1 MPSTPSARI
10 RLEKQALGENLNLW
24 GSVKLND
31 ALERIDEAIAGVE
44 AITISGA
51 STTLTS
57 TNYATDQAR
66 KAVLV
71 FTGTLAANS
80 TVTVPNAEKLYVVVN
95 NTTQAT
101 YSLTIKTAAG
111 SGYALRPGPQMVY
124 CNGTDVFRASP
135 TLSELPLPTAALAF
149 NAQRLTD
156 IGAPAAAT
164 DAATRKYVDDTAF
177 SISAGSLPGQT
188 GNAGKYL
195 TTDGSTAGWA
205 SVTSAVTSV
214 NGQTGVVTLTAAHV
228 GAVPSGTTYTA
239 ADVSALALSG
249 GTLSGALNLADQELT
264 RPRVKDY
271 ALTHNALGSGSGART
286 INLEL
291 GNYVS
296 ATAGGVTT
304 WTFSNPPASPHA
316 GGFVLELTNG
326 GSAAQTWPSGV
337 KWPGGSAPTLTTSG
351 VDLLVFLT
359 RDGGT
364 TWRGALS
371 MAASA

>member
-1 MPSTPSARI
+1 
-10 RLEKQALGENLNLW
+10 
-24 GSVKLND
+24 LND

-71 FTGTLAANS
+71 FTGTLTANS
-80 TVTVPNAEKLYVVVN
+80 TITVPSVQKTYLVVN

-124 CNGTDVFRASP
+124 CDATNVYRASP

-149 NAQRLTD
+149 NGQRLTD
-156 IGAPAAAT
+156 IAAPAAST
-164 DAATRKYVDDTAF
+164 DAATRQYVDDTAF
-177 SISAGSLPGQT
+177 SVTAGSLPGQT
-188 GNAGKYL
+188 GNAGKFL
-195 TTDGSTAGWA
+195 TTDGTTPGWA
-205 SVTSAVTSV
+205 AVTSAVTSV
-214 NGQTGVVTLTAAHV
+214 NGATGVVTVTAASL
-228 GAVPSGTTYTA
+228 GAATTSHTHTA
-239 ADVSALALSG
+239 ADVGALALSG
-249 GTLSGALNLADQELT
+249 GTLSGSLNLADQELT

-286 INLEL
+286 IDLTL

-296 ATAGGVTT
+296 ATVAGNTT

-316 GGFVLELTNG
+316 GGFVLELVNAGAYTM
-326 GSAAQTWPSGV
+326 TWPASV
-337 KWPGGSAPTLTTSG
+337 RWPGGSAPTLTASG
-351 VDLLVFLT
+351 TDVVSCIT
-359 RDGGT
+359 RDGGI
-364 TWRGALS
+364 TWRCALS
-371 MAASA
+371 MANSA